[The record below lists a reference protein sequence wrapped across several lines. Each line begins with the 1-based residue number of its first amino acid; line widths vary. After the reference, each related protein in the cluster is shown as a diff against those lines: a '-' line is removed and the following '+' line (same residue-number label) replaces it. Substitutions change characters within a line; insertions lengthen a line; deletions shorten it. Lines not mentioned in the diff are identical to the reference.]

1 MPGSVQPRG
10 VLITV
15 SDPDFVV
22 QQVSENLAD
31 LIGVD
36 WRAALGRP
44 LTAVLGVAAAGGRH
58 PLGERVR

>member
-1 MPGSVQPRG
+1 M
-10 VLITV
+10 LIAV

-36 WRAALGRP
+36 WREALGRP
-44 LTAVLGVAAAGGRH
+44 LTEVLGVAAPR
-58 PLGERVR
+58 P

>member
-10 VLITV
+10 VLIAV

-36 WRAALGRP
+36 WRAAL
-44 LTAVLGVAAAGGRH
+44 AG
-58 PLGERVR
+58 P